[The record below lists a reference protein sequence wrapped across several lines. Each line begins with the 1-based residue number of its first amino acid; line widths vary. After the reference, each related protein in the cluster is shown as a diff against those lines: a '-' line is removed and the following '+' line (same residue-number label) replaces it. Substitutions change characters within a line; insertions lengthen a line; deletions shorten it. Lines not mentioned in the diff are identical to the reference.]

1 MLKIK
6 KSMKFALKKQEPTY
20 SASDQD
26 LQMIL
31 LKKRNLRLYR
41 QQSKITLIWRNP
53 KNYFTKQ

>member
-20 SASDQD
+20 SAFDQD

-31 LKKRNLRLYR
+31 LKKRSLRLYR
-41 QQSKITLIWRNP
+41 QQYKIILIWPNQ